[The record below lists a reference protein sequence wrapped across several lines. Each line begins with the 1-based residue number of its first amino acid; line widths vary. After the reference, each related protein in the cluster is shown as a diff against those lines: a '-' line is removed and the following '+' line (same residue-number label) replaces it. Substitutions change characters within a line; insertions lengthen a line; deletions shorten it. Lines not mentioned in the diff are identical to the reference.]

1 MPPAGTRGE
10 EGPGGLCCPGSIS
23 IHLTGW
29 PEGARLSLLFSLAAL
44 FGVDEKARKIAP
56 KSEVVQYRIFR
67 CNSCTLVTNDFANK
81 NKVYV
86 NYKL

>member
-1 MPPAGTRGE
+1 MPPAGTPGE
-10 EGPGGLCCPGSIS
+10 EGPSGLCCPGSIS

-29 PEGARLSLLFSLAAL
+29 PEGSWLSLLFSLAAL
-44 FGVDEKARKIAP
+44 FGVDENARKIAP
-56 KSEVVQYRIFR
+56 KSEGVQYRIFI
-67 CNSCTLVTNDFANK
+67 CNYCTLVTDFENK